1 MLEELHVRHVGGI
14 ASAVLRFRSG
24 LIAITGESGAGKSS
38 LVRALEFVSGKR
50 AQTSMIRVGKEEAEV
65 KALLAMDR
73 IEGLPEECRPQEGT
87 LVVRRVLSR
96 SGRGK
101 SYIQG
106 NPVPLHLLARSL
118 EGTVEI
124 QSQFAHLNL
133 LDSGQ
138 QMEMLD
144 VFGGQEILE
153 IRRELGR
160 TIAEALDGEREI
172 ALIRQRRAEL
182 EERYENLEELT
193 RQVGRLGIV
202 PDAEEQWSRELISL
216 GEKLKRAV
224 RLQTAVEVLWGNAS
238 DAGILAKLED
248 LFRELPELAEEREDL
263 SVLASGNEALERL
276 QSLGVA
282 LRNAL
287 GERPPEELEH
297 EADVLESR
305 IGALR
310 KLKRQFRV
318 ATAEELLDRC
328 AAAKGDLAW
337 LESSREELEQL
348 RKKQEQLRRDAGRL
362 AMQLRRLRSAAA
374 SDLEKRINAV
384 LDELAME
391 GMTFSVRLH
400 FLDKVRSGGAEEVAF
415 TLAVGGAEAGPVTKV
430 ASGGELSRLLLALQ
444 LSLPQERLPSALV
457 FDEVE
462 AGLGG
467 RAALLAGY
475 KLKDLSEKCQ
485 VLLITHEATIA
496 ALATQHFV
504 VTREGDQTF
513 VNEVEDEIR
522 VREIARMRSGD
533 ADSPEACAHAR
544 RLLLEGNGAMNGAEA
559 AASRPNAQ

>member
-14 ASAVLRFRSG
+14 ASAVLRFRAG
-24 LIAITGESGAGKSS
+24 FIAITGESGAGKSS

-50 AQTSMIRVGKEEAEV
+50 AQTSMIQMGKEEAEV
-65 KALLAMDR
+65 QALLAVDR
-73 IEGLPEECRPQEGT
+73 IKGLPEGCSPQEGT

-106 NPVPLHLLARSL
+106 NPVPLHFLARSL
-118 EGTVEI
+118 EGVVEI

-133 LDSGQ
+133 LDPGQ

-144 VFGGQEILE
+144 VFGGQKVLE

-160 TIAEALDGEREI
+160 TIAEALEREREI
-172 ALIRQRRAEL
+172 ALIRRRRAEL

-202 PDAEEQWSRELISL
+202 PDAEERWGRELTAL
-216 GEKLKRAV
+216 GEQLKRAM
-224 RLQTAVEVLWGNAS
+224 RLQTAVETLWGNAS
-238 DAGILAKLED
+238 DAGILAKLEE
-248 LFRELPELAEEREDL
+248 LFRELPELTEDAEDS
-263 SVLASGNEALERL
+263 SVVVSYNEALERL
-276 QSLGVA
+276 QSLGA
-282 LRNAL
+282 MLRNAL
-287 GERPPEELEH
+287 GERLPEELEQ
-297 EADVLESR
+297 EVDILESR

-318 ATAEELLDRC
+318 ATAEELLERC
-328 AAAKGDLAW
+328 AAAKDDLAW
-337 LESSREELEQL
+337 LESSREDLEQL

-362 AMQLRRLRSAAA
+362 AMQLRRLRSVAA

-384 LDELAME
+384 LNELAME
-391 GMTFSVRLH
+391 GMTFSIRLH
-400 FLDKVRSGGAEEVAF
+400 FLDKVRPEGAEEVAF
-415 TLAVGGAEAGPVTKV
+415 TLAAGGAEAGPVNKV

-513 VNEVEDEIR
+513 VNEVEGEPR
-522 VREIARMRSGD
+522 VREIARMLSGD

-544 RLLLEGNGAMNGAEA
+544 RLLLESNSAMSRMEA
-559 AASRPNAQ
+559 TMSRPNAQ